1 MENNKSLITSS
12 SKNTNS
18 KILNNYNLQKDI
30 KSYREKIYTLQN
42 RIQILKQE
50 DSLFSNKI
58 KNEKKKYES
67 LEKIKSE
74 KNFQKKIL
82 VNLKNHKNIEL
93 NEKKEKIK
101 LKHLNELDRIKSAN
115 KLKITTK
122 QKNYSINLTENLEN
136 QLKQF
141 EMEQK
146 LLKEKQIHVK
156 KIRELEKDSL
166 CNNLISK
173 TLLNNNLNKS
183 KSTKI
188 LNSEINNLKKL
199 YENLSIEENNYL
211 NKLKETKKTYD
222 NKNYLKKIKQSKSL
236 KNFVINNKNLNNNNI
251 YKIEKEEIFNRLYK
265 QKKKNKNIYH
275 SRLLSFSEKK
285 ILLKEL
291 DNKIKNNLIKHKSNK
306 NFKC

>member
-1 MENNKSLITSS
+1 MEINKSLITSS
-12 SKNTNS
+12 SKKTNS

-30 KSYREKIYTLQN
+30 KSYREKVYTLQN

-58 KNEKKKYES
+58 KNEKKKFEH

-82 VNLKNHKNIEL
+82 VNLKKDKNNEL

-101 LKHLNELDRIKSAN
+101 LKHLTELDRIKSAN
-115 KLKITTK
+115 KLKITKK

-136 QLKQF
+136 QLKQY
-141 EMEQK
+141 EIEQK
-146 LLKEKQIHVK
+146 ILKEKQIHVK

-166 CNNLISK
+166 SNILINKSI
-173 TLLNNNLNKS
+173 LNNNLNKS

-188 LNSEINNLKKL
+188 LNSEINNLKKI
-199 YENLSIEENNYL
+199 YENLSREENNYL
-211 NKLKETKKTYD
+211 NKLKETKNIYD

-236 KNFVINNKNLNNNNI
+236 KNFVINNKNVNNNDI
-251 YKIEKEEIFNRLYK
+251 YKIEKEEIFNRLYN
-265 QKKKNKNIYH
+265 QKKK
-275 SRLLSFSEKK
+275 E
-285 ILLKEL
+285 
-291 DNKIKNNLIKHKSNK
+291 
-306 NFKC
+306 